1 VGQDGIR
8 DGILRPIGN
17 RPYNFLHRNRRITN
31 PPQVTN
37 LPHMI
42 GINLRRSRTVPPE
55 TKGGIDF
62 SLR

>member
-1 VGQDGIR
+1 LFLCAPNFVGQ

-17 RPYNFLHRNRRITN
+17 RPVSNSGINLRRITN

-42 GINLRRSRTVPPE
+42 GTDLY
-55 TKGGIDF
+55 
-62 SLR
+62 